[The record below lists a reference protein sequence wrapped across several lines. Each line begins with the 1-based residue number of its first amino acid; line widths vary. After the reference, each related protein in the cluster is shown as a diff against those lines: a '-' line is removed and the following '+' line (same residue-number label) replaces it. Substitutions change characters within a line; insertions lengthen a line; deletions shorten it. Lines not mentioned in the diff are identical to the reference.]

1 MPVNM
6 TVHGEPFTVNRI
18 GQIGGK
24 KIDPSAQPRRI
35 SLRLLRRHWQI
46 SKNLMMSTGTFYDQ
60 RAIMETVFDRFNSG
74 TAYGV
79 KMIGNILF
87 GIVRQFLTGL

>member
-1 MPVNM
+1 
-6 TVHGEPFTVNRI
+6 
-18 GQIGGK
+18 
-24 KIDPSAQPRRI
+24 
-35 SLRLLRRHWQI
+35 
-46 SKNLMMSTGTFYDQ
+46 MMSTGTFYDQ